1 MTAYRIALRAAHCT
15 CLAALAFAG
24 VCRERL
30 LEPAAA
36 PRVTDADASAAH
48 GSEAARAPPSAPGAP
63 ADAPAPSERA
73 ATAADG
79 VLEVVVVHAGDPQ
92 GGADVRAY
100 TRHGFEPGTGAPAWR
115 LAATAASGAD
125 GVAALPL
132 APGTYLI
139 AARAAGLAPRHL
151 AVVRP
156 AGEARTRVTVA
167 LAPGVAVSGRVLA
180 RGRDEPVP
188 LALLS
193 LAPAGEGALAAM
205 DVPLEER
212 VSTTADP
219 TGRFR
224 FTVAPGAYVLEGSA
238 TGFTHGRIAVT
249 APRDGAELRLAAGAV
264 VEGFVRGRDGAP
276 AAGAEVLLSGGE
288 ELVRGT
294 AGSSGGF
301 AVEVTPGTYKV
312 TARSDRAAGTWPA
325 LVTVAAGGR
334 ARGIEIWLGRPGGI
348 AGVVTATDGAPVQGA
363 SIAVSPHE
371 ASGDLGRAET
381 DGAGRFAVEGLGEG
395 TYDVAVTAEGWSAA
409 ARTGLA
415 LLAAERAELAI
426 ALERSGGVEGTVKD
440 GEGRPI
446 AGVRVRCEQRRGA
459 APGGARAEARTDA
472 AGRYRLTGLDAGR
485 AEVVAARDDASSGVS
500 ASVDVPAGSSARA
513 DLTLADT
520 GRLEG
525 LVTRRDRGRVGPA
538 VVVVLTRGAPMVVA
552 SAKVEADGRYA
563 LRLAAGEY
571 RAVVVP
577 GEVARADLRQPPV
590 PVRIAAGQVSTVD
603 LVLDGAPDGPGSAA
617 VVQVL
622 DSGRSGS
629 AGALVMITAGD
640 DLRSAGSGVTDEDGF
655 ARVELAE
662 RGSLKVR
669 AYRGGRVGGPVPLA
683 SGGPTVVTLRE
694 AAQLRGRV
702 VAPDG
707 PPVAGFTL
715 ELAALGDDASVA
727 GSLGGAAGARSA
739 HGVLAPRAFEFGGD
753 RFELAD
759 VPAGPVRI
767 QVRTPGG
774 RAGLA
779 ELSLAPGELREAEVL
794 LEAGATV
801 QGRAVDARSRSP
813 VAGASVVA
821 LTRDRSAGR
830 PEATTDTAGRFRLT
844 GLVAGPRRLRL
855 VAPGYA
861 PAEREAT
868 LGHLEDVD
876 LGDIALGGAVTR

>member
-1 MTAYRIALRAAHCT
+1 
-15 CLAALAFAG
+15 
-24 VCRERL
+24 V
-30 LEPAAA
+30 
-36 PRVTDADASAAH
+36 
-48 GSEAARAPPSAPGAP
+48 
-63 ADAPAPSERA
+63 
-73 ATAADG
+73 
-79 VLEVVVVHAGDPQ
+79 
-92 GGADVRAY
+92 Y
-100 TRHGFEPGTGAPAWR
+100 TRHGFAAGTGAPAWR

-125 GVAALPL
+125 GVVALAL

-139 AARAAGLAPRHL
+139 AARAAGLAPRHR

-167 LAPGVAVSGRVLA
+167 LAAGVPVTGRVLA
-180 RGRDEPVP
+180 RGRGEPVP
-188 LALLS
+188 VALLS
-193 LAPAGEGALAAM
+193 LVPAGDSALAAV
-205 DVPLEER
+205 DVPPEER
-212 VSTTADP
+212 ASATADP

-238 TGFTHGRIAVT
+238 TGFTRARVAVI

-264 VEGFVRGRDGAP
+264 VEGFVRGPDGAP
-276 AAGAEVLLSGGE
+276 AAGAEVLLAGGE

-301 AVEVTPGTYKV
+301 AVEVAPGTYTV
-312 TARSDRAAGTWPA
+312 SGRSDRAAGTWPA
-325 LVTVAAGGR
+325 PVTVGAGGR
-334 ARGIEIWLGRPGGI
+334 ARIEIWLGSPGAI

-371 ASGDLGRAET
+371 ASGELGRAGT
-381 DGAGRFAVEGLGEG
+381 DGSGRFAVEGLGAG
-395 TYDVAVTAEGWSAA
+395 TYDVAVTAEGWSGA

-426 ALERSGGVEGTVKD
+426 ALERSGSIEGTVKD
-440 GEGRPI
+440 GAGRPL
-446 AGVRVRCEQRRGA
+446 AGVRVRCERQRGA

-525 LVTRRDRGRVGPA
+525 LVTRRDRGPVGPA

-563 LRLAAGEY
+563 LQLAAGEY
-571 RAVVVP
+571 RALVVP
-577 GEVARADLRQPPV
+577 GEVARADLRQAPV
-590 PVRIAAGQVSTVD
+590 PLRIAAGQVSTVD

-622 DSGRSGS
+622 EPSGSGS
-629 AGALVMITAGD
+629 AATLVVITAGD
-640 DLRSAGSGVTDEDGF
+640 DLRSAGSALTDEEGL
-655 ARVELAE
+655 ARVDLAE

-683 SGGPTVVTLRE
+683 AGGPTVVTLRA

-702 VAPDG
+702 VAPEG
-707 PPVAGFTL
+707 PPVAGFTI

-727 GSLGGAAGARSA
+727 SSLGGAAGARSA
-739 HGVLAPRAFEFGGD
+739 QGVEAPRAFEFGGD

-767 QVRTPGG
+767 QVLTPGG
-774 RAGLA
+774 RVGRA
-779 ELSLAPGELREAEVL
+779 ELSLAPGELRDAEVL
-794 LEAGATV
+794 LEPGATV
-801 QGRAVDARSRSP
+801 QGRALDARSRSP
-813 VAGASVVA
+813 VAGASVIA
-821 LTRDRSAGR
+821 LTGDRSAGR
-830 PEATTDTAGRFRLT
+830 PEATTDAAGRFRLT
-844 GLVAGPRRLRL
+844 GLPPGPLRLRL

-868 LGHLEDVD
+868 VGHLADVD
-876 LGDIALGGAVTR
+876 LGDIALGGAADATATRERPSGNGW